1 MDELLGSGASASR
14 LGGTSCEILERILAV
29 FADSVHLNSGE
40 EGLTYEEIL
49 DEVASLDSIAVLEF
63 LIAVEKEFGVKLEP
77 AVLEFEFLRDVR
89 GLASHIEDRTRRP
102 SGQEENARPRSAA
115 NQSG

>member
-1 MDELLGSGASASR
+1 MDELLSCGASASR
-14 LGGTSCEILERILAV
+14 LGGTSCETLERILAL
-29 FADSVHLNSGE
+29 FADSAHLNAGG

-63 LIAVEKEFGVKLEP
+63 LIAVEKEFGVKLDPE
-77 AVLEFEFLRDVR
+77 VLEFEFLRDVR
-89 GLASHIEDRTRRP
+89 GLASYIEDRTSRP
-102 SGQEENARPRSAA
+102 SGQEQNARSRSAA

>member
-1 MDELLGSGASASR
+1 MDELLSSGASASR
-14 LGGTSCEILERILAV
+14 VGGTSCETLERILAV

-49 DEVASLDSIAVLEF
+49 DEVVSLDSIAVLEF

-102 SGQEENARPRSAA
+102 SGQEENARPPSAA
-115 NQSG
+115 KQSG